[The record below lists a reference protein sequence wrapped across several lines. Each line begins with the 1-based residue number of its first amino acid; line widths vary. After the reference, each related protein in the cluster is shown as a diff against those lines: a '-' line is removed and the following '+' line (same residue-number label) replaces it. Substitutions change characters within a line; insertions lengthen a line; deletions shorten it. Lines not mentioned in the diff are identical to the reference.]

1 MRDDSHIINNMICNN
16 KKVTKKLISYN
27 IYREQMCIVMSVTS
41 SVEREILLIIT
52 YQLLKQHILTP

>member
-1 MRDDSHIINNMICNN
+1 MICNN